1 MTYPYEGLEVVGHV
15 CVWVARDA
23 VLGRSRIR
31 GRENKVSST
40 RVPEFETEL
49 GLRRHYMSLSCKCLV
64 PQIDTFIGRARA
76 KPCPLLPQF
85 YIT

>member
-1 MTYPYEGLEVVGHV
+1 VSGLPVTRSLDAPGFGVG
-15 CVWVARDA
+15 
-23 VLGRSRIR
+23 
-31 GRENKVSST
+31 ENKVSST